1 MHKDLDSISRIPR
14 IPLENAAVP
23 QYSQQMWDSSEQ
35 EKGLNHPDISQY
47 LERRE
52 SKRKVDKANKKANR
66 SQQLNDVYDHSA
78 P

>member
-1 MHKDLDSISRIPR
+1 MLMHKDLDSISR

-23 QYSQQMWDSSEQ
+23 QYSQQMWDCSEQ

-47 LERRE
+47 LKRRE
-52 SKRKVDKANKKANR
+52 SKRKGDKTNKKANR
-66 SQQLNDVYDHSA
+66 SQQLNDEYDHST